1 MTTVKKPATKKAP
14 NQNSE
19 APYGYLQNTEGRV
32 FIATA
37 PLIKQMKKGKFGLM
51 KITKSV
57 YDEALANGGLADAIP
72 DIDDES
78 EIEI

>member
-1 MTTVKKPATKKAP
+1 MTTAKKPATKTAAEKSDAP
-14 NQNSE
+14 F
-19 APYGYLQNTEGRV
+19 GYLQNTEGRV

-37 PLIKQMKKGKFGLM
+37 PLIKQMKKGKFGLI

-72 DIDDES
+72 DVDES
-78 EIEI
+78 DVEI